1 MAKKTKKAPQ
11 ELAEEKL
18 DGVAGGLLPAVQ
30 AAREAAGKSY
40 TSPPR
45 FLGGVTVAAGD
56 VD

>member
-11 ELAEEKL
+11 ELTEEKL
-18 DGVAGGLLPAVQ
+18 DGVTGALPAVQ
-30 AAREAAGKSY
+30 KVREAAARVSY
-40 TSPPR
+40 DPR